1 MKESVS
7 MTRSP
12 FCSRIARRARKRTAL
27 DEASLTSVK
36 ACAYR
41 ASDNALLVEPTRAI
55 SKYRW
60 SRLIDLGIIEPTGSA
75 LFDTTDQ
82 TFTVR
87 LS

>member
-1 MKESVS
+1 MNNPPSCR
-7 MTRSP
+7 T
-12 FCSRIARRARKRTAL
+12 ARRARVRTAR
-27 DEASLTSVK
+27 DEIAMAAVRANAYSASNNT
-36 ACAYR
+36 
-41 ASDNALLVEPTRAI
+41 LLVEPTRAI